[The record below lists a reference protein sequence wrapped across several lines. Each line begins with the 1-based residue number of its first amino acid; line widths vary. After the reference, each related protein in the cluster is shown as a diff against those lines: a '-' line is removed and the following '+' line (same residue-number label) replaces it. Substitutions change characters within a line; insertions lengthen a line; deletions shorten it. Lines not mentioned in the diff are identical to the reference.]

1 MIDVSKKSRM
11 EILREKKEAELR
23 EARKKESEWNRK
35 KEKET
40 KCLIGGAFLKH
51 FPEACLFEAG
61 EWDRIAGAVVTS
73 KEFQGTVQAI
83 KKEDAGVMKKYSMT
97 AKPEITE
104 KEEDFLDDED
114 SDTEE

>member
-40 KCLIGGAFLKH
+40 KCQIGGAFLKH
-51 FPEACLFEAG
+51 FPEACLFESG
-61 EWDRIAGAVVTS
+61 EWDRIAGAVVAS

-97 AKPEITE
+97 AKPKITE